1 MGSDS
6 EIKLMEDIKG
16 VPIFEQVEYK
26 DMLEIHLL
34 DEAIIICEEAPNPKT
49 ASSEIVPSCGLQLG
63 PEPPDRDIGTAGLAC
78 EFSTST
84 TDFGRMVQ
92 ASQIFPTPLIPMG
105 LAIIALIVAATFG
118 HA

>member
-34 DEAIIICEEAPNPKT
+34 DEAIIICEEAANPKT
-49 ASSEIVPSCGLQLG
+49 APREIVPSCRQLG

-78 EFSTST
+78 EVSTST

>member
-6 EIKLMEDIKG
+6 EIKMLEDIKG

-26 DMLEIHLL
+26 DLLEIHLL
-34 DEAIIICEEAPNPKT
+34 DEAIIICEEAPNPKA
-49 ASSEIVPSCGLQLG
+49 ASSEVVPSCGRQPD
-63 PEPPDRDIGTAGLAC
+63 PEPPDREIGTAGLAR
-78 EFSTST
+78 EFSASS
-84 TDFGRMVQ
+84 TDFGRMIQ